1 MTELHGEKV
10 NTVVDGVAKKGCIPC
25 IKYSSDRLYTEAS
38 DFSHWAAFLT
48 LVSMWHTCRY
58 PDLQEAKTEL
68 EKEWLA
74 DLNAALGDNL
84 EAHLHNPKGPSLPI
98 SIHFA
103 SKAPT
108 AGP

>member
-1 MTELHGEKV
+1 MQVHQVG
-10 NTVVDGVAKKGCIPC
+10 
-25 IKYSSDRLYTEAS
+25 YSSDRLYTEAS

-48 LVSMWHTCRY
+48 PVSMWHTCRY

-84 EAHLHNPKGPSLPI
+84 EAHLHDPKGPSLPI
-98 SIHFA
+98 GFA
-103 SKAPT
+103 IGGSTEIGIP
-108 AGP
+108 G